1 MNSVEI
7 EAILAGLTEPQRQAV
22 EHMDGPLLVLAGAGS
37 GKTRTITRR
46 MAYLAAQGIS
56 PRNILAVTFTN
67 KAAGEMRGRT
77 VDLLKFLPPRTAQGI
92 TVSTFHSLCVK
103 LLRQFAPVL
112 GMPSAFSILDSSDQ
126 LKLVKQ
132 ALEKAG
138 ISADNFT
145 PARVLDQISGAKSRL
160 QTPDA
165 FAQHASG
172 FYNTNVAKAYRSYEA
187 LLLENKAMDFDDLLL
202 KTAFLL
208 RDHRDVRE
216 QLQDRYRYIL
226 IDEYQDTNH
235 AQFLIVKML
244 AARHQNICAT
254 GDPDQSIYAWRGA
267 NMSNILEFEKHF
279 PNARVVLLEQN
290 YRSTKT
296 ILKAASGL
304 ISHNRV
310 RKQKDLWTEN
320 PIGGKILSIIA
331 ADEHQESQEIVRRL
345 RSIHERD
352 NVGWE
357 KMAIFYR
364 VNSLSR
370 VLEAALMKSGV
381 PYQIVRGTEFYA
393 RREVKD
399 VLAYLKLVMN
409 PGDSVSFERVINV
422 PARGIGDTS
431 VSRIAMFAAENG
443 ISHLHAASRAAE
455 IPGLSRKVIDGAVRF
470 ARLIQAMHTKIEP
483 TLRLSAIPE
492 NDAIDPADESANI
505 PADSTVD
512 FAPQADAFVPDFV
525 PPPQAEPAAG
535 EFFSGPTP
543 IGSDSQP
550 RDLPAATPELTP
562 DTTLQPSQAA
572 ASVPSGGSPALLP
585 VAAIIEELIR
595 SAGFLDLKTADEESL
610 QRASNI
616 QELINIAAE
625 FDLQNPGGTLLDY
638 LTQVTLVSDT
648 DRMKADRDAVT
659 MMTLHAAKGLEFPVV
674 VMAGLEEGILP
685 HERAIGYQA
694 KEDDIEEERRL
705 AFVGITRAMERL
717 IISHSSWRMIMGRSE
732 SRLRSRFISELP
744 EECLEEVDLSQ
755 QLPAAGSVGFR
766 DDSPRHVRPGSRTSA
781 AVANRSHSPALST
794 PAMPASSAE
803 SSPIGSGFREG
814 QLVRHPSFGLGRIA
828 EIGDDPAQT
837 RAVIEFQSA
846 GRKTLILQFAKLQRV
861 DG

>member
-1 MNSVEI
+1 MDDVTIMNSAEI
-7 EAILAGLTEPQRQAV
+7 EAILAGLTKPQRQAV
-22 EHMDGPLLVLAGAGS
+22 EHIDGPLLVLAGAGS

-46 MAYLAAQGIS
+46 MAFLAAQGIP

-138 ISADNFT
+138 ISPDNFT

-165 FAQHASG
+165 FAEHASG

-187 LLLENKAMDFDDLLL
+187 LLRENKAMDFDDLLL

-208 RDHRDVRE
+208 RDHRDVLE
-216 QLQDRYRYIL
+216 QLQDRYQYIL

-310 RKQKDLWTEN
+310 RKQKELWTEN
-320 PIGGKILSIIA
+320 PIGGKIVSIVA
-331 ADEHQESQEIVRRL
+331 ADEYQESQEIVRRL
-345 RSIHERD
+345 RSLHEHE

-370 VLEAALMKSGV
+370 VLEDALMKSGV

-431 VSRIAMFAAENG
+431 VSRIGMFAVENG
-443 ISHLHAASRAAE
+443 ISHLVAAARAAE
-455 IPGLSRKVIDGAVRF
+455 IPGLSRKVVDGASRF
-470 ARLIQAMHTKIEP
+470 ARLIQAMHARIEP
-483 TLRLSAIPE
+483 TLRASATPE
-492 NDAIDPADESANI
+492 NDAIDPADESANVQADSAVDFNP
-505 PADSTVD
+505 PADTFTAD
-512 FAPQADAFVPDFV
+512 FAP
-525 PPPQAEPAAG
+525 PPQG
-535 EFFSGPTP
+535 ESADNAFFPGPTP
-543 IGSDSQP
+543 IGPDFQP
-550 RDLPAATPELTP
+550 QDFQE
-562 DTTLQPSQAA
+562 S
-572 ASVPSGGSPALLP
+572 SKVSPVLIP
-585 VAAIIEELIR
+585 VAAIMEELIR
-595 SAGFLDLKTADEESL
+595 GAGFLDLKTADEESL

-625 FDLQNPGGTLLDY
+625 FDRQNPGGTLLDY

-648 DRMKADRDAVT
+648 DRMKSDRGAVT

-717 IISHSSWRMIMGRSE
+717 IISYAAWRMVMGRSE

-744 EECLEEVDLSQ
+744 EECMEEVDLSR
-755 QLPAAGSVGFR
+755 QLPSAGSVGFR
-766 DDSPRHVRPGSRTSA
+766 DNSPRHVRPGNRASA
-781 AVANRSHSPALST
+781 AVANHSHSAAVGT
-794 PAMPASSAE
+794 PAVAAGSAE
-803 SSPIGSGFREG
+803 SAAAGSDFREG
-814 QLVRHPSFGLGRIA
+814 QLVRHPNFGLGRIA

-837 RAVIEFQSA
+837 RAVVEFQSA